1 MLKNCNCVN
10 VYLFVLLTGIG
21 PVCFSR
27 YRAQSIQPKFPEIS
41 VKDWMDWFGPDL
53 TMPVHLLRWTT
64 FLGWTSPIEIMDH
77 SIWPFRS
84 ILNPST
90 SLFCNF
96 HVQNGGK
103 HLSLQLLWTF
113 TRLFRP
119 VMIHWHHE
127 IFKPQL
133 RNFGWIDHAQKPFNL
148 EFGLQVIVFLLSHI
162 IEGLRCN
169 DHD

>member
-1 MLKNCNCVN
+1 
-10 VYLFVLLTGIG
+10 
-21 PVCFSR
+21 
-27 YRAQSIQPKFPEIS
+27 
-41 VKDWMDWFGPDL
+41 MDWFGPDL

-133 RNFGWIDHAQKPFNL
+133 GNFGSMDCAQEKLSMWQSFFDHSIWHTKDVSHKPSSQTMFY
-148 EFGLQVIVFLLSHI
+148 F
-162 IEGLRCN
+162 
-169 DHD
+169 D